1 MAEEY
6 EEPPERRIT
15 MALRAIMLRA
25 KIDKKNQELEALRE
39 KDADFAK
46 RETELETAIG
56 EAETE
61 EEQQAVSE
69 EVEKFEKEKEEH
81 EGAKTKL
88 QTEIDDLEKELDE
101 TEKEPAEAKK
111 DERKEKRM
119 GNVRTNRKFF
129 GMDVQERDAFFA
141 NPDVKSFLERT
152 REIGKAAAS
161 NKRAAT
167 GTELT
172 IPTIV
177 LELIRE
183 NIIDYSKLVNR
194 VRLRPVSGKARQTV
208 MGTIPEAVWT
218 EMCARLNEIDFGFTQ
233 TEVDGYKVGGII
245 YICEA
250 TLEDSD
256 YDLASE
262 IINALGIAI
271 GIALDKAILY
281 GVGTK
286 MPLGIATRLGQD
298 SEPSDYPATAR
309 PWENLSS
316 HLITIDSEKHGLDF
330 YKEIVL
336 AGGKA
341 KGKYA
346 RGAKFWVMND
356 NTYTTLKVEAMN
368 FNAAGAIIA
377 VQDGTMPVAGGEI
390 IVLSDDIIADN
401 NIIAGY
407 GELYLL
413 AERAGSTFARSDE
426 YRFADDQ
433 VAFKGTARY
442 DGEPVIAEGFI
453 AIGLGSAPATS
464 ATFTGDTANDASL
477 TELTIGTETLSPS
490 FAPGKY
496 DYTITATGT
505 NGQVQAVTA
514 QDTAKVELKYDGKK
528 INNGADIKFSG
539 TKTLEV
545 TVKNGNGK
553 LVYTVKITKAG

>member
-1 MAEEY
+1 
-6 EEPPERRIT
+6 

-46 RETELETAIG
+46 REEELETAIG

-61 EEQQAVSE
+61 EEEQTVSE
-69 EVEKFEKEKEEH
+69 EVEKFEKEKKEH
-81 EGAKTKL
+81 EGVKTKL
-88 QTEIDDLEKELDE
+88 QTEIDDLEKELEE
-101 TEKEPAEAKK
+101 TEKETEETNK

-161 NKRAAT
+161 NKRAVT

-172 IPTIV
+172 IPTVV

-183 NIIDYSKLVNR
+183 NILDYSKLVNR

-286 MPLGIATRLGQD
+286 MPLGIATRLGQE

-309 PWENLSS
+309 PWENLRS
-316 HLITIDSEKHGLDF
+316 HLITIDSEKHGLNF

-346 RGAKFWVMND
+346 RGTKFWVMND

-377 VQDGTMPVAGGEI
+377 VQDGTMPVAGGDI
-390 IVLSDDIIADN
+390 IILSDDIIADN
-401 NIIAGY
+401 NIISGY

-464 ATFTGDTANDASL
+464 TTFTGDTANDASL
-477 TELTIGTETLSPS
+477 AELTIGTETLSPS
-490 FAPGKY
+490 FATGKY

-505 NGQVQAVTA
+505 SGEVQAVTT

-528 INNGADIKFSG
+528 INNGAEIKFSG
-539 TKTLEV
+539 TKTLEA
-545 TVKNGNGK
+545 TVKNGSGK